1 MYRNPF
7 QKKSWNFGPFFTL
20 KVALSNNSKQRC
32 SFLLRCTGWAK
43 KMRSE
48 LIGSCHEKKK
58 KETEKL
64 PQTMRLTRKESEKG
78 WHRGG
83 WGWWKGKDLEVV
95 VIFIWLT
102 YSELPNLHLFSPNF
116 ENLYISKHRS
126 KKYKPGLGLIVFFYS
141 FYGITMNMR
150 ENDNCVHYLTFYYRV
165 GFFSF
170 FSLVNYGNENNCTQF
185 TFSKHVHNFIIRT
198 SKKAG

>member
-1 MYRNPF
+1 M
-7 QKKSWNFGPFFTL
+7 
-20 KVALSNNSKQRC
+20 ALSNNSKQRC
-32 SFLLRCTGWAK
+32 SFLLRCSGWAK

-58 KETEKL
+58 KKKETEKL
-64 PQTMRLTRKESEKG
+64 PQTMRSTRKENEKG

-116 ENLYISKHRS
+116 ENLYSSMHRS
-126 KKYKPGLGLIVFFYS
+126 KKYKPGPGLIVFFYS

-150 ENDNCVHYLTFYYRV
+150 EKDNCVHYLTFYYRV
-165 GFFSF
+165 GSF
-170 FSLVNYGNENNCTQF
+170 FFLF
-185 TFSKHVHNFIIRT
+185 FPSKLWKWKQLHTVYIF
-198 SKKAG
+198 